1 MMLKLGRDYRAEA
14 SEGMRV
20 GERGSGV
27 GHRGTDLSR
36 ASGDEVGKGLPVS
49 RREAELRPGERARR
63 RSSRAGSTEGGPP
76 RRLRV
81 GL

>member
-49 RREAELRPGERARR
+49 RREAELRPGERVRR

>member
-49 RREAELRPGERARR
+49 RKEAELRPGERVRR